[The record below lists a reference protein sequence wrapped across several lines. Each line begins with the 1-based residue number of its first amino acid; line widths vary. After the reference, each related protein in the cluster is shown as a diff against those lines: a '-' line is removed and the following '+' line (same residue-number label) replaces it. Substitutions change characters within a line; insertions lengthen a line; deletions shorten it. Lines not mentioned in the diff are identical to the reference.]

1 MIIKESVLERNELSD
16 ISVEPLIA
24 DKTFKSLY
32 GGSGY
37 PEISFGIDRVVCSTP
52 HIDKLTGEI
61 LINIESLKSKLGAF
75 NISSRNNK
83 NINAIIDIDLE
94 HIHIENNEL
103 LSVPKIFGKV
113 DSLPINV
120 TIKDHVV
127 IFDISFPKLNHN
139 HNAIQFPISQLEEA
153 NKIISDIL
161 GINFSKLKLESA
173 EYALGI
179 ITDQSPKDIV
189 DSLGEANGATRYPM
203 INGAKWEYKRMSN
216 HIKLYSTNEKNLYY
230 SKEKGDERCQ
240 LLSRLSKK
248 GLDIIRVEMKKK
260 YGWHH
265 DILLEQL
272 HNPKFISEQIE
283 FFISMFSRIEKNLI
297 HHIKT
302 QDILDTDFKSAL
314 NEVRNRTDLKNILL
328 SIGAFFLY
336 NIVNESV
343 KNNKKANNTIRLK
356 RLLDDSIKYGLNLNE
371 KFKAKEHFHDKVLNA
386 LYGLLEYYESNVPS
400 ILSEV

>member
-1 MIIKESVLERNELSD
+1 MIIKESVLERNVLSD
-16 ISVEPLIA
+16 ISQEPSIA
-24 DKTFKSLY
+24 DNTFEPLY
-32 GGSGY
+32 GGSGF

-83 NINAIIDIDLE
+83 NINAILDIDLE

-139 HNAIQFPISQLEEA
+139 HNAIQFPISQLEKA

-179 ITDQSPKDIV
+179 ITEQSPKDIV

-203 INGAKWEYKRMSN
+203 INGAKWEFKRISN

-272 HNPKFISEQIE
+272 HNPKFIAEQIE
-283 FFISMFSRIEKNLI
+283 CFISMFSPVEKNLT
-297 HHIKT
+297 HHIHVPEIK
-302 QDILDTDFKSAL
+302 DTDFKEAL
-314 NEVRNRTDLKNILL
+314 SNINNCTDLTNILV
-328 SIGAFFLY
+328 SIGALFMY
-336 NIVNESV
+336 NMVHEALHCR
-343 KNNKKANNTIRLK
+343 KGLRNKKRLK
-356 RLLDDSIKYGLNLNE
+356 TLVDDSARFAVGLND